1 MPVAKKVTS
10 STAGKSKRAPS
21 SCRCESV
28 PTGVGTENSRA
39 RANATVTRVL
49 AMTWDGQLPVMK
61 RSAGHQAE
69 TARLQR
75 CPAQRIRRTAMAE
88 SITKDVGDQ

>member
-1 MPVAKKVTS
+1 
-10 STAGKSKRAPS
+10 
-21 SCRCESV
+21 
-28 PTGVGTENSRA
+28 
-39 RANATVTRVL
+39 
-49 AMTWDGQLPVMK
+49 MTWDGQLPVMK

-69 TARLQR
+69 TACLQR

>member
-28 PTGVGTENSRA
+28 PTGVGTETSRS

-61 RSAGHQAE
+61 RRARHQAE
-69 TARLQR
+69 TACLRR
-75 CPAQRIRRTAMAE
+75 RPAQGIRRTAMAE